1 MTEKIFVTRPSLPPL
16 ENFIPYLKKIW
27 DSRILTN
34 KGPFHEQFEEKLA
47 EFLGVKYVSL
57 FANGTLALLTAL
69 QALEIE
75 GEVITTPYTF
85 VATANALW
93 WNKLTPVFVDIEPVY
108 CNLDADKIEEAIT
121 SKTSAILP
129 VHVYGNPCEVERIQA
144 IADRHNLKVIYDAAH
159 AFGVKYKGQSLLNYG
174 DLSILSFHATKVF
187 NTMEG
192 GAIISHSAEMKK
204 RIDHLKNFGFE
215 NEESVVAPGIN
226 SKMNEMQAALGLLQ
240 LKYHKKNI
248 KKRKLIADAY
258 IEALKSV
265 KGISFLPINPHVEN
279 FNYSYFPIFVNK
291 NEYGLSRDALYNKL
305 REKRIFAR
313 RYFYPL
319 ISDLLIYKKNI
330 KSNNNI
336 FEIAKRISNSV
347 LCLPIYPD
355 MNYETQA
362 HIQEIIIQ

>member
-1 MTEKIFVTRPSLPPL
+1 
-16 ENFIPYLKKIW
+16 
-27 DSRILTN
+27 
-34 KGPFHEQFEEKLA
+34 
-47 EFLGVKYVSL
+47 
-57 FANGTLALLTAL
+57 
-69 QALEIE
+69 
-75 GEVITTPYTF
+75 
-85 VATANALW
+85 
-93 WNKLTPVFVDIEPVY
+93 
-108 CNLDADKIEEAIT
+108 
-121 SKTSAILP
+121 
-129 VHVYGNPCEVERIQA
+129 VERIQA

-248 KKRKLIADAY
+248 KRRKLIADGY

-265 KGISFLPINPHVEN
+265 NGISFLPINPHVED

-291 NEYGLSRDALYNKL
+291 NEYGLSRDELYNKL
-305 REKRIFAR
+305 RKKNIFVR
-313 RYFYPL
+313 RYFYPSIVDFQIYNPNFRKDNAFYKVSEF
-319 ISDLLIYKKNI
+319 ISEHVIT
-330 KSNNNI
+330 
-336 FEIAKRISNSV
+336 
-347 LCLPIYPD
+347 LPIYPD
-355 MNYETQA
+355 LPVETQNR
-362 HIQEIIIQ
+362 IIDIIRNRA